1 MGICIKRQAG
11 WRTAQ
16 QMNIGMNDVFI
27 YNKRRLGFVEEP
39 RKSGVSI
46 QLSSPARITE
56 EGVEEKGEV
65 HASSRKHHLQHQQ
78 QQIQSYLRFN
88 FFEVLLCC

>member
-16 QMNIGMNDVFI
+16 QMNLGMNDVFI

-65 HASSRKHHLQHQQ
+65 HASSRKHHLQHK